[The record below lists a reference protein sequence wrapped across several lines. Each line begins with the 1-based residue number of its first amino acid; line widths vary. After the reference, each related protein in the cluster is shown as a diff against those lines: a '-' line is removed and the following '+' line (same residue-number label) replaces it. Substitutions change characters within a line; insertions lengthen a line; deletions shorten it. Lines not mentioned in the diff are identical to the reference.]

1 MFAHLCDYETV
12 IKTQQTKKVNTMATF
27 NMTHTINED
36 GTMTEVDKTN
46 MIWFDAEQVFD
57 YEDKMEIHEV
67 DLEDYDEW
75 VEKNM

>member
-1 MFAHLCDYETV
+1 MVVHLCDYETV
-12 IKTQQTKKVNTMATF
+12 IKTQQAKKVNAMATF
-27 NMTHTINED
+27 NKTHTINED
-36 GTMTEVDKTN
+36 GTMTRVKKTN
-46 MIWFDAEQVFD
+46 KIWFDAEQVFD

>member
-1 MFAHLCDYETV
+1 
-12 IKTQQTKKVNTMATF
+12 MATF

-36 GTMTEVDKTN
+36 GTMTRVEKTN

-57 YEDKMEIHEV
+57 YEDKLEIHEV

>member
-1 MFAHLCDYETV
+1 MVVHLCDYETV
-12 IKTQQTKKVNTMATF
+12 IKTQRTKQVNTMATF

-36 GTMTEVDKTN
+36 GTMTRIQKANWTPIV
-46 MIWFDAEQVFD
+46 AEQVFD